1 MSCESARVSAY
12 SQDNFGH
19 FFQGNLFTRTQL
31 LLLLLN
37 LTPTIPKDIP
47 DFVGKDLIES
57 FFSSLMNLSSFVLLA
72 KFLIFEFVGEELG
85 GVVVVADE
93 LVIPV
98 DLVSESAFLD
108 EGLCTAPSL
117 MSSTGVWQ

>member
-1 MSCESARVSAY
+1 M
-12 SQDNFGH
+12 
-19 FFQGNLFTRTQL
+19 
-31 LLLLLN
+31 
-37 LTPTIPKDIP
+37 
-47 DFVGKDLIES
+47 
-57 FFSSLMNLSSFVLLA
+57 LA